1 MRTRHIT
8 RIVSKP
14 NPSVIRPNN
23 RYGRHKLSRTMFI
36 VGCCDWSCG
45 NVNTCVW
52 LMASVITLQLFI
64 VAVMHITRIIPPSP
78 PPPQPSPRLST
89 MGFVRL
95 DGTMDLA
102 LSLQSIAD
110 AIISASYYSALP
122 LSELADVTSK

>member
-78 PPPQPSPRLST
+78 TLHNPHLVSRQWALCASTEQWTSLCLYNRLPTPSSRRVTTRPFRCRNWPT
-89 MGFVRL
+89 
-95 DGTMDLA
+95 
-102 LSLQSIAD
+102 SL
-110 AIISASYYSALP
+110 
-122 LSELADVTSK
+122 